1 MTNEID
7 ESVLR
12 EAKRLFSDLGK
23 VDYMRID
30 GRMYEGRFHLIELTP
45 DCSLHPACF
54 MAKAFEARGM
64 NYDEMVETLAS
75 IGL

>member
-1 MTNEID
+1 
-7 ESVLR
+7 
-12 EAKRLFSDLGK
+12 
-23 VDYMRID
+23 MRID

-64 NYDEMVETLAS
+64 NYDEMVEALAS